1 MSDDSFSKIKLKLE
15 EDYSIS
21 NNGLNDK
28 ELRNKLESYI
38 NEEIKNLIETNIEAA
53 IDKLCEL
60 YGTELLDS
68 L

>member
-1 MSDDSFSKIKLKLE
+1 MSDDLFSKIKLKLE
-15 EDYSIS
+15 EDYLIS
-21 NNGLNDK
+21 NKGLNDK
-28 ELRNKLESYI
+28 EIRDKLESYI
-38 NEEIKNLIETNIEAA
+38 NEEINLLIKTNIEAA